1 MLLFCRGGITL
12 TESEHRPTSRVLD
25 ILELLAF
32 SSDGYTLTEIS
43 NAINAPKS
51 SIFPVVRT
59 LYERKFIEMNK
70 HTSKYTIGINAF
82 AIGSSYSQNLNILDF
97 ITEEMQLIV
106 DKSLETC
113 QLAVLNKDKVLY
125 MAKIDSPE
133 PIRLISSVGKSLP
146 AYCTALGKALL
157 CDYSKEMLEELY
169 PDGLQAYTSNT
180 ITDFDVL
187 NAQLAVIRK
196 TNIATEI
203 GEATDH
209 IKCVAVP
216 IRKNNN
222 IVFAISVSIPSFR
235 ATTEKIELVQ
245 KLLLQ
250 SKTKIETLLNKLD
263 IDMSSLTFI

>member
-1 MLLFCRGGITL
+1 M

-32 SSDGYTLTEIS
+32 SPEGHTLTEIAT
-43 NAINAPKS
+43 AIGAPKS

-59 LYERKFIEMNK
+59 LYQRKFIELNK
-70 HTSKYTIGINAF
+70 ETSKYTIGINTF
-82 AIGSSYSQNLNILDF
+82 AVGSSYSQNLNVLDF
-97 ITEEMQLIV
+97 ITEEMQIIV

-157 CDYSKEMLEELY
+157 CDYSKEYLKSLY
-169 PDGLQAYTSNT
+169 PNGLQSYTPNT

-187 NAQLAVIRK
+187 HNQLCTVRE
-196 TNIATEI
+196 TNVAMEF

-209 IKCVAVP
+209 IKCIAVP
-216 IRKNNN
+216 IRKNNK
-222 IVFAISVSIPSFR
+222 IILAISVSIPVFR
-235 ATTEKIELVQ
+235 ATPEKMELVE

-250 SKTKIETLLNKLD
+250 SKTKIETLLDKLD
-263 IDMSSLTFI
+263 IDINFLSPSF